1 MLQGLRLKK
10 KQQQQL
16 TEKDKLAMTKFK
28 MPEGIRV
35 IKAGKQPQNFPIT
48 LSARQSKY
56 AQCTNK
62 TVRKQIKLPKSMP
75 AVML

>member
-1 MLQGLRLKK
+1 
-10 KQQQQL
+10 
-16 TEKDKLAMTKFK
+16 MTKFK
-28 MPEGIRV
+28 MPEGMGV